1 MIVLVLGL
9 ACVFIALFLGT
20 IAVLESKDRA
30 RRRLALVQQASGVP
44 REAAPSET
52 SPLGERIKRRLG
64 ALADQVGGGSD
75 LHERVGRKLEKAA
88 SSLRPG
94 EFIAMVVCAASG
106 GAIVGG
112 ILSGPFFAIALFGAG
127 GFAPI
132 LWLTRK
138 ARRRTARV
146 RSQLPDVLMLLSS
159 SLRAGHSFL
168 QALDAVAREV
178 AEPTQQE
185 FQRAVAEIRLG
196 KPVDE
201 ALGDLAERIDSPDFS
216 WAVLAV
222 NIQREVGGN
231 LAEVLDTVAATLRE
245 RDDIRRQVDVLSA
258 EGRLSAVVLTAL
270 PFALGLYIAAVRPES
285 IALLFTTRLGLVMVI
300 GAGSLLLTGIV
311 MIRKMVRIDV

>member
-1 MIVLVLGL
+1 MMLPIGLASVFLVLFFG
-9 ACVFIALFLGT
+9 ITTFLN
-20 IAVLESKDRA
+20 SKGAA
-30 RRRLALVQQASGVP
+30 RQRLALVQQAAGAP
-44 REAAPSET
+44 RIAAASDT
-52 SPLGERIKRRLG
+52 LSLRERIKRRFESFGDHL
-64 ALADQVGGGSD
+64 GGGTD

-88 SSLRPG
+88 SPLRSG
-94 EFIAMVVCAASG
+94 EFIAMVVCAAIA
-106 GAIVGG
+106 GAVTGG
-112 ILSGPFFAIALFGAG
+112 ILSGPIFAITLCAAG
-127 GFAPI
+127 GLMPI
-132 LWLTRK
+132 MWLGRK
-138 ARRRTARV
+138 ARRRTAKIRT
-146 RSQLPDVLMLLSS
+146 QLPDVLMLLSS

-178 AEPTQQE
+178 GEPSQHE

-196 KPVDE
+196 RQVDD
-201 ALGDLAERIDSPDFS
+201 ALGDLADRIDSPDFS

-270 PFALGLYIAAVRPES
+270 PFLLGLYISVVRPES
-285 IALLFTTRLGLVMVI
+285 IALLFTTKLGLVMVI
-300 GAGSLLLTGIV
+300 GAGSLLLTGIL

>member
-1 MIVLVLGL
+1 MLPLGL
-9 ACVFIALFLGT
+9 AAAFFMMFLAISALLDSR
-20 IAVLESKDRA
+20 VQA
-30 RRRLALVQQASGVP
+30 RRRLALVQQASGAP
-44 REAAPSET
+44 RSET
-52 SPLGERIKRRLG
+52 PTEAFSFGERLKRTLG
-64 ALADQVGGGSD
+64 RLADRIGGGTD
-75 LHERVGRKLEKAA
+75 IHARVGRKLEKAA
-88 SSLRPG
+88 SPLRPG
-94 EFIAMVVCAASG
+94 EFLAFVVCAAIG
-106 GAIVGG
+106 GAATGG
-112 ILSGPFFAIALFGAG
+112 ILGGSILAVALFGVG

-132 LWLTRK
+132 LWLERK
-138 ARRRTARV
+138 ARRRSVRV
-146 RSQLPDVLMLLSS
+146 RTQLPDVLMLLSS

-178 AEPTQQE
+178 GEPTKQE

-196 KPVDE
+196 RQVDD

-270 PFALGLYIAAVRPES
+270 PFLLGLYISVIRPDS
-285 IALLFTTRLGLVMVI
+285 MALLFTTKLGLVMVI
-300 GAGSLLLTGIV
+300 GAGTLLLTGILT
-311 MIRKMVRIDV
+311 IRKMVRIDV

>member
-1 MIVLVLGL
+1 MLPLGL
-9 ACVFIALFLGT
+9 VSVFLVLFLG
-20 IAVLESKDRA
+20 ISAFLNSKDRA
-30 RRRLALVQQASGVP
+30 RRRLALVQQASGAP
-44 REAAPSET
+44 RTTAASDAPS
-52 SPLGERIKRRLG
+52 LGERIKSRLEG
-64 ALADQVGGGSD
+64 LADQIGGGTD
-75 LHERVGRKLEKAA
+75 LHDRVGRKLEKAA
-88 SSLRPG
+88 SPLRSG
-94 EFIAMVVCAASG
+94 EFIAMVVCAAIG
-106 GAIVGG
+106 GAVAGG
-112 ILSGPFFAIALFGAG
+112 ILAGAFLAIALGGGG

-132 LWLTRK
+132 LWLSRK

-146 RSQLPDVLMLLSS
+146 RAQLPDVLMLLSS

-196 KPVDE
+196 RQVDD
-201 ALGDLAERIDSPDFS
+201 ALGDLANRIDSPDFS

-270 PFALGLYIAAVRPES
+270 PFLLGFYISIVRPES
-285 IALLFTTRLGLVMVI
+285 IALLFTTPLGLVMVI